1 MSDTNVRKGRTVYM
15 KCQNC
20 GKELARGSSFCPSCG
35 AKVEA
40 VPTAGNTVL
49 RNIFSSSHFLAIC
62 ILLTIAAVL
71 NTGPFKILFAVACW
85 IVYCDAKSNSEPQ
98 RVSGYKFLYTVFK
111 IQYIL
116 VWVAAGI
123 TAVSGVVG
131 ALMILI
137 SRGFASSLLGCAVE
151 YSADVSDALSDILA
165 YLAKIL
171 TSIPAA
177 VIAALSML
185 FLMLI
190 CAAVMCVYNGIFTRC
205 FVKYFGGIARIA
217 EKGDDGL
224 ETLDHSGTSVRML
237 VCGVLIALPAAVNM
251 FGVSVLKGHIS
262 FKLHIGSG
270 LGTLCFAA
278 VYFVAYVMIQEYVKK
293 NKGV

>member
-1 MSDTNVRKGRTVYM
+1 M

-35 AKVEA
+35 AKAEA
-40 VPTAGNTVL
+40 VPAVGNTVL
-49 RNIFSSSHFLAIC
+49 RNIFSSSYFLAIC
-62 ILLTIAAVL
+62 ILLTVAAVL
-71 NTGPFKILFAVACW
+71 NTGLFKILFAVACW

-98 RVSGYKFLYTVFK
+98 RVTGYKFLYTVFK

-116 VWVAAGI
+116 IWVAASI
-123 TAVSGVVG
+123 TVVSGAVG
-131 ALMILI
+131 ALIIII

-151 YSADVSDALSDILA
+151 YSADISDVLSDVVA

-177 VIAALSML
+177 VIAAISLL

-190 CAAVMCVYNGIFTRC
+190 CAAAMCVYNGLFTRC
-205 FVKYFGGIARIA
+205 FVRYFGGIARVA
-217 EKGDDGL
+217 EKGVDSLAD
-224 ETLDHSGTSVRML
+224 LDHSGTSVRML

-251 FGVSVLKGHIS
+251 FGVSVSKGHLS
-262 FKLHIGSG
+262 FKLHMGSG

-293 NKGV
+293 HKGV